1 MVFRLSQDKIK
12 SWRKV
17 IYSFHRRKSSE
28 KTLRYIF
35 KIGMQVKTVNFHG
48 NPHFQYLPI
57 PKFFF
62 PEITLN
68 YFWCKSKSILK
79 AFLSFTWL
87 SKTKFGP
94 LARRQANSTVVK
106 HYAITNLT
114 WRSPGASLWGC
125 LTNSDPAHQWD
136 SKRKPSG
143 FNTDAI
149 SHCAYWRL
157 VMYNLSWL
165 I

>member
-1 MVFRLSQDKIK
+1 MVCKSKLLIFMATPISSISQ
-12 SWRKV
+12 
-17 IYSFHRRKSSE
+17 F
-28 KTLRYIF
+28 L
-35 KIGMQVKTVNFHG
+35 NF
-48 NPHFQYLPI
+48 FS
-57 PKFFF
+57 

-125 LTNSDPAHQWD
+125 LTNSGPAHQWD